1 MTPLS
6 YPEKILFQNT
16 TFTLSIHYRQEEALI
31 QLAVHGRF
39 THENV
44 YIFRKYLSQI
54 FENEMSQY
62 QILRLDFSK
71 IKLIDSMSF
80 GVLQDLYFLLH
91 QQGKALQLVHLPKNM
106 ENLIRN
112 SHFKHCLLSSP

>member
-6 YPEKILFQNT
+6 HLEKILFKNT
-16 TFTLSIHYRQEEALI
+16 TFTLSFCYSQQEQLI
-31 QLAVHGRF
+31 QLSLHGRF

-54 FENEMSQY
+54 FENEMNQC
-62 QILRLDFSK
+62 QILRLDFSQ

-91 QQGKALQLVHLPKNM
+91 QQGKVLQLTHLPKSM

-112 SHFKHCLLSSP
+112 SHFKQCLISSA